1 MTAIPQYAQYGS
13 AEHAAAVTKGRHPG
27 VQTALAWLAFTHLP
41 EALQD
46 ISAPTYNA
54 AVNLLHWIPNDS
66 DELTSALNRLVEA
79 KDWFMRA
86 GIRSNEGKP
95 GPVPRPATVVDPPRS
110 SATAIGTS
118 IPQNPGE
125 PYMDYLDRASRQLD
139 AQQAAPIQDRPIH
152 HYDDPEA

>member
-1 MTAIPQYAQYGS
+1 MIEMNPPQYGS
-13 AEHAAAVTKGRHPG
+13 AEHAASVAKYRHPG

-54 AVNLLHWIPNDS
+54 AVNLIHRIPNDS
-66 DELTSALNRLVEA
+66 AELTSALNRLVEA

-86 GIRSNEGKP
+86 GIRSDEGKP
-95 GPVPRPATVVDPPRS
+95 GPVPRPATVVDPPKI
-110 SATAIGTS
+110 ALG
-118 IPQNPGE
+118 
-125 PYMDYLDRASRQLD
+125 
-139 AQQAAPIQDRPIH
+139 RPIH